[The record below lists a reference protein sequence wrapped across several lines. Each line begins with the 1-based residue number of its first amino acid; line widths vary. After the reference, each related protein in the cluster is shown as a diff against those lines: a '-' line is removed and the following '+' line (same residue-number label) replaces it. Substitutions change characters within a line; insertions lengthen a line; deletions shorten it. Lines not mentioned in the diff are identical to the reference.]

1 MALNLDFTPSAMGI
15 NEVVTCSGLYFKKN
29 TGCCVKN
36 NSGRGKNRR
45 LKGCSVFYWETADL
59 HSDGGSE
66 EEHSR

>member
-45 LKGCSVFYWETADL
+45 LKGCSVFLLGDC
-59 HSDGGSE
+59 
-66 EEHSR
+66 